1 MNQGQTLIDL
11 IARYPRAAAG
21 IAAMMVAGAISGKPE
36 IGLFF
41 GIFAFAA
48 MKKGALDWLRSDQSG
63 YLDRDAQGY
72 DPTDLGPSSADRLE
86 SLPRYSSVTAASL
99 DAEDAAEEA
108 WVAPPE
114 PAAPAV
120 SEIRREASNVR
131 YGIAVPPKKPVDVPR
146 R

>member
-21 IAAMMVAGAISGKPE
+21 AAAMIVAGAISGKAE

-41 GIFAFAA
+41 GVFAFAT
-48 MKKGALDWLRSDQSG
+48 MKKGALDFFRSDQSG

-72 DPTDLGPSSADRLE
+72 DPTDLGPSIDERLE
-86 SLPRYSSVTAASL
+86 SMPRYGAVTAASL
-99 DAEDAAEEA
+99 DAEDEAEEA
-108 WVAPPE
+108 WIAPPE
-114 PAAPAV
+114 PSAPAV
-120 SEIRREASNVR
+120 SEIRRDASNVR